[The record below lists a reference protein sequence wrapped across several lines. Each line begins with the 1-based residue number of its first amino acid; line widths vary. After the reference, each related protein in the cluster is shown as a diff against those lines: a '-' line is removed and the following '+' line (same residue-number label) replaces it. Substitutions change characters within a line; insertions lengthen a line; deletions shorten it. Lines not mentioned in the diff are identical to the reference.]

1 MHLSGSKVYK
11 KKHSKPPVTVYDNV
25 NRLVHKNPEIL
36 NILQDDSKDNAD
48 DRKHIAVFVSSERN
62 VTRRM
67 VYLIEEQNEELRSQN
82 KKITELIEEA
92 NYKIRFMKMKQVIE
106 EEYDSEETT
115 STIQEERTE
124 EVSINRR

>member
-1 MHLSGSKVYK
+1 ME
-11 KKHSKPPVTVYDNV
+11 
-25 NRLVHKNPEIL
+25 NRNDRINEELKEEINEEDINSSIKRHIKEGNEL
-36 NILQDDSKDNAD
+36 K
-48 DRKHIAVFVSSERN
+48 RKIID
-62 VTRRM
+62 
-67 VYLIEEQNEELRSQN
+67 LIEEQNEELRSQN